1 MAKERTPLLTNHAYY
16 SELCSLAASA
26 FAVSGQLSGAECSDL
41 IEHLPDCADCRE
53 LMRNFTQVS
62 FELLPAHSP
71 NRPSSGFSHNGALRR
86 VPSSLPLSARP
97 ASEDRLEKEFRKVP
111 RGPALGRI
119 PRWTVVASLAAILMV
134 LASALAFE
142 RYRMRH
148 SLHNQSGNTDQ
159 SVSVIT
165 QATLGTLS
173 KENASLNSELQVAH
187 NRELVLSEERQEH
200 LHALAAAEER
210 EIDLK
215 ARIATL
221 EGTNKELN
229 DQDSVRN
236 SQLTQ
241 LRRDLEKAR
250 SESEANRDAAG
261 LARIELIDRGADL
274 KRVSAELSEAK
285 RFIGTLSE
293 AQDLIEGRAVHV
305 WNVYYADE
313 HGKRQQAYGRIL
325 YEDGKKLVFYAY
337 DLADRKAV
345 DTQISFCV
353 WGEKFGT
360 HLPVKSLGVLHIDD
374 LQKGRWKLTFDDPH
388 VLAEING
395 VFVTAEV
402 SNPVGSGPRGRRM
415 LSASLEIKGN
425 QP

>member
-1 MAKERTPLLTNHAYY
+1 MTNHAYY
-16 SELCSLAASA
+16 SEICSLAASA
-26 FAVSGQLSGAECSDL
+26 FAVSGQLSDAECYDL

-53 LMRNFTQVS
+53 LIRNFTQVS
-62 FELLPAHSP
+62 FELLPLHSP
-71 NRPSSGFSHNGALRR
+71 NRPSSGPSRSGVLRAVPLALPFSAG
-86 VPSSLPLSARP
+86 P
-97 ASEDRLEKEFRKVP
+97 ATEDRLEKELRKVP
-111 RGPALGRI
+111 RRPALGRI
-119 PRWTVVASLAAILMV
+119 PRWTVVASFAAILMV
-134 LASALAFE
+134 LLSALAFE
-142 RYRMRH
+142 RYRMTH

-159 SVSVIT
+159 SVSVTT
-165 QATLGTLS
+165 QATLGALR
-173 KENASLNSELQVAH
+173 KENASLNSELQGAH
-187 NRELVLSEERQEH
+187 NREMVLSDERQEH
-200 LHALAAAEER
+200 LDALATAQKR
-210 EIDLK
+210 EADLK
-215 ARIATL
+215 AQIATL
-221 EGTNKELN
+221 EGANKEFN
-229 DQDSVRN
+229 DEDSVRN

-250 SESEANRDAAG
+250 SESEANRDAAA
-261 LARIELIDRGADL
+261 LARIELVDRGADL
-274 KRVSAELSEAK
+274 KRVSDELSEAK

-345 DTQISFCV
+345 DTQLSFYV
-353 WGEKFGT
+353 WGEKSGSQ
-360 HLPVKSLGVLHIDD
+360 LPVKNLGVLHIDD
-374 LQKGRWKLTFDDPH
+374 LQKGRWKLTFDDPR
-388 VLAEING
+388 VLAQING
-395 VFVTAEV
+395 VFVTAEA